1 MSMSTKLVLPSVSE
15 LNLKFA
21 REVTAFCSTFT
32 ETEYSP
38 SYGRWVNSDQV
49 KITARLEK
57 SPVLYVNGS
66 RIELPNYGED
76 LEEIVAANWGFIKH
90 KVPQPEPAITKVDKF
105 ISDLLN
111 LPDDMEEDLAD
122 NWEKEQILALA

>member
-1 MSMSTKLVLPSVSE
+1 MSTKLVLPSVSE
-15 LNLKFA
+15 L
-21 REVTAFCSTFT
+21 REQFTNEVAAFCATFT
-32 ETEYSP
+32 ETEYSS
-38 SYGRWVNSDQV
+38 SYRRWVNSDQV
-49 KITARLEK
+49 KITARFEK

-76 LEEIVAANWGFIKH
+76 LEEIVLANWGFIKH
-90 KVPQPEPAITKVDKF
+90 KVPQPQPAKSQVDKF

-122 NWEKEQILALA
+122 EWLRNQILALV